1 MDEVREAFK
10 REFGDSFLTNKDGAF
25 LVFEA
30 GWRAAMW
37 RMTQQ
42 QFRRVSME
50 HLSFEEANRE

>member
-1 MDEVREAFK
+1 MDEVREAFR
-10 REFGDSFLTNKDGAF
+10 REFGDSFLTNKDCA
-25 LVFEA
+25 LRVFEA

-42 QFRRVSME
+42 QFRRASME

>member
-1 MDEVREAFK
+1 MDEVREAFR
-10 REFGDSFLTNKDGAF
+10 REFGDSFLTNKDAAYAA
-25 LVFEA
+25 FEA

-42 QFRRVSME
+42 QFRRASME

>member
-10 REFGDSFLTNKDGAF
+10 KEFGEQFLTNKDGAYALF
-25 LVFEA
+25 GA

-37 RMTQQ
+37 HMTQQ